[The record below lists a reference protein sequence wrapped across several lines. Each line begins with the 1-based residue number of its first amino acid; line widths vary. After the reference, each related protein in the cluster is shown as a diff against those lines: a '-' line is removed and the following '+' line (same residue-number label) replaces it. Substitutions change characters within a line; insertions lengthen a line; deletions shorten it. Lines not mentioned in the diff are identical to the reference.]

1 MAREITRPQQN
12 TLYFLNLQ
20 IKKKGDVL
28 QRTSPFALSII
39 LAYCK
44 NEIRTPAATAEP
56 ITPEMLLAMQ

>member
-1 MAREITRPQQN
+1 MAGEITRPQQN

-20 IKKKGDVL
+20 IKKGGCT

-56 ITPEMLLAMQ
+56 ITPEILLAMQ